1 MPADHQETP
10 GAGETDHPHRSGQ
23 ASLSYAPLW
32 RRVLPLRLSAGM
44 SSMADG
50 VVKSSAP
57 LLAASLTSD
66 PRAVATV
73 AMGALAAWF
82 TGLLS
87 GALTD
92 RLSRRTVLIW
102 TEVIRATCLATFA
115 VMIVIDRAGV
125 ALVAITAFLMTTG
138 TTFYDASGQ
147 AILPRLVGRE
157 VTTLSRQNGRLHMV
171 ETAGRSLVGTPLG
184 SVTFALAPVLPF
196 ALAALSH
203 GGSAQAVRRLPRA
216 AGDPDVAR
224 RRPLRTEIWTGL
236 VYLVRDR
243 SLLTMSLYTAAFN
256 FADAV
261 AMAVF
266 VLFAK
271 ADLGVS
277 DAAYGLLLLGLA
289 VGNVLGGGLAGW
301 LGQFHWSTIM
311 LASAAVQ
318 SLGWAVIVNTG
329 SPWVAATL
337 LVFMGVG
344 QTVTTVSIVSTR
356 QAMVPDHLLG
366 RVIAGFRVI
375 GNGSAV
381 FGAAAG
387 GFVAAAFGL
396 SAAPWTSAGFLMATA
411 LSLLWIAVRR
421 PLD

>member
-1 MPADHQETP
+1 
-10 GAGETDHPHRSGQ
+10 
-23 ASLSYAPLW
+23 
-32 RRVLPLRLSAGM
+32 M

-73 AMGALAAWF
+73 AMAALAAWF

-102 TEVIRATCLATFA
+102 TEVVRATCLTAFA
-115 VMIVIDRAGV
+115 GLIVIDRADI

-184 SVTFALAPVLPF
+184 SATFALTAVLPF
-196 ALAALSH
+196 ALAAVSH
-203 GGSAQAVRRLPRA
+203 GGSALAVRRLPHT
-216 AGDPDVAR
+216 AGEPDATC

-243 SLLTMSLYTAAFN
+243 SLLTMSLYTGAFN
-256 FADAV
+256 FADAA

-266 VLFAK
+266 VLFAR

-289 VGNVLGGGLAGW
+289 VGNVLGGGLAGRFAR
-301 LGQFHWSTIM
+301 FHWSMIM
-311 LASAAVQ
+311 LGSAVVQ
-318 SLGWAVIVNTG
+318 SLGWVVIVTVG
-329 SPWVAATL
+329 SPWVAAAL

-344 QTVTTVSIVSTR
+344 QTVATVSIVSTR

-366 RVIAGFRVI
+366 RVIAGFRVV

-396 SAAPWTSAGFLMATA
+396 SSAPWTAAGFLLVTA

-421 PLD
+421 PPG

>member
-1 MPADHQETP
+1 
-10 GAGETDHPHRSGQ
+10 
-23 ASLSYAPLW
+23 
-32 RRVLPLRLSAGM
+32 M

-73 AMGALAAWF
+73 AMAALAAWF

-92 RLSRRTVLIW
+92 RLCRRTVLIW
-102 TEVIRATCLATFA
+102 TEVVRATCLAAFA
-115 VMIVIDRAGV
+115 VLIVIDRADV
-125 ALVAITAFLMTTG
+125 ALIAVTAFLMTTG

-184 SVTFALAPVLPF
+184 SATFALAPVLPF
-196 ALAALSH
+196 ALAAVAH
-203 GGSAQAVRRLPRA
+203 GGAAQAVRRLPRA
-216 AGDPDVAR
+216 AGEPDVTC
-224 RRPLRTEIWTGL
+224 RRPLRVEIWTGL

-243 SLLTMSLYTAAFN
+243 SLLTMSLYTGAFN

-266 VLFAK
+266 VLFAR

-301 LGQFHWSTIM
+301 LGRFPWSRIM
-311 LASAAVQ
+311 LASGVVQ
-318 SLGWAVIVNTG
+318 SLGWAVIVIGG
-329 SPWVAATL
+329 SPWVAGVL
-337 LVFMGVG
+337 FVFMGAG
-344 QTVTTVSIVSTR
+344 QTVATVSIVSTR

-366 RVIAGFRVI
+366 RVIAGFRVV

-381 FGAAAG
+381 FGAAVG

-396 SAAPWTSAGFLMATA
+396 SAAPWTAAGFLLVTA

-421 PLD
+421 TA

>member
-1 MPADHQETP
+1 MTGDE
-10 GAGETDHPHRSGQ
+10 
-23 ASLSYAPLW
+23 PLW

-44 SSMADG
+44 SSTADG
-50 VVKSSAP
+50 MVKSAAP
-57 LLAASLTSD
+57 VLAASLTSD

-73 AMGALAAWF
+73 TMAALAAWF

-102 TEVIRATCLATFA
+102 TDVVRASCLVVFT
-115 VMIVIDRAGV
+115 VLTVTDRAGV
-125 ALVAITAFLMTTG
+125 AIVAIVAFLMTSG
-138 TTFYDASGQ
+138 TAFYDASGQ

-157 VTTLSRQNGRLHMV
+157 VATLSRQNGRLHMV
-171 ETAGRSLVGTPLG
+171 ETTGRSLVGIPLG
-184 SVTFALAPVLPF
+184 PATFASAAALPF
-196 ALAALSH
+196 ALAAILH
-203 GGSAQAVRRLPRA
+203 TGAAQAVRRLPRA
-216 AGDPDVAR
+216 AGEPDVTHR
-224 RRPLRTEIWTGL
+224 RSLRREIWAGL

-243 SLLTMSLYTAAFN
+243 SMLAMSLYTGALN

-266 VLFAK
+266 VLFARVE
-271 ADLGVS
+271 LGVS

-301 LGQFHWSTIM
+301 LARCHWAAIM
-311 LASAAVQ
+311 LTSAVVHA
-318 SLGWAVIVNTG
+318 LGWAVIVLVG
-329 SPWVAATL
+329 SPWLAGAML
-337 LVFMGVG
+337 LFMGVG
-344 QTVTTVSIVSTR
+344 QTVVTVSIVSTR

-366 RVIAGFRVI
+366 RVIAGFRVV

-381 FGAAAG
+381 LGAATG

-396 SAAPWTSAGFLMATA
+396 SAAPWTAAGVLIVTA
-411 LSLLWIAVRR
+411 LPLLWIVVRR
-421 PLD
+421 HGT